1 MASVTL
7 LRNLIKKYRIGSKT
21 APAAPASA
29 KESIA
34 KQHVAA
40 PAAETKHAAFPEFK
54 NQDSDDE
61 KPLQFSRTKAN
72 VVGPSQSAS
81 KHKGF
86 PKYKGWD
93 SDDEEPL
100 QIPRVKHVTAP
111 PQHHDTHR
119 HTKSLGSLLQKPKK
133 ETSGILPK
141 GNKYGYPQSEFSDAS
156 DSDAPAVDDAHAAA
170 SVAAAPV
177 ASVAANVPKLESPVD
192 DPAAPAVASEVKR
205 AAVPVVKKPATK
217 WDDLEIAEDLTGG
230 PATTIKPI
238 PTKFYEAPE
247 PDITEPINMEHP
259 SIWGAPP
266 TAEEKAEM
274 TVNEN
279 LASEGKEWYDSGDL
293 VVDVG
298 EFKGAKFDAPEI
310 ALEKAGKAKDKT
322 YHLNLDPTAA
332 RDFGNDKKNA
342 DMVKSLYYQY
352 KLATDASKMNG
363 ISHYVVNGKPIVA
376 VRNFTKMGEGNGQ
389 KTNTKTIAA
398 YLNEKGISSTDA
410 RGIQYGKVL
419 KGTRSE
425 FIVIGI
431 TEKPPKY
438 NFWKATMKSKFGA
451 AADILP

>member
-1 MASVTL
+1 MASVSL
-7 LRNLIKKYRIGSKT
+7 LRNLIKKYRIGGKT
-21 APAAPASA
+21 APAPAPA
-29 KESIA
+29 KEPIA
-34 KQHVAA
+34 K
-40 PAAETKHAAFPEFK
+40 
-54 NQDSDDE
+54 
-61 KPLQFSRTKAN
+61 AN
-72 VVGPSQSAS
+72 T

-86 PKYKGWD
+86 PEFKSWD
-93 SDDEEPL
+93 SDDENTF

-111 PQHHDTHR
+111 PQHHDTHK

-192 DPAAPAVASEVKR
+192 DPAAPAVASEVKNV
-205 AAVPVVKKPATK
+205 AAPVAKKPATK

-259 SIWGAPP
+259 SIWGTPPP
-266 TAEEKAEM
+266 TVEEKAEM
-274 TVNEN
+274 MANEN
-279 LASEGKEWYDSGDL
+279 LASEGKEWYDFGDL

-322 YHLNLDPTAA
+322 YHLNLDPTAV

-363 ISHYVVNGKPIVA
+363 ISHYVVNGTPIVA
-376 VRNFTKMGEGNGQ
+376 VRNFIKMGEGNGQ

-431 TEKPPKY
+431 TEKPPGY

>member
-1 MASVTL
+1 MASVSL
-7 LRNLIKKYRIGSKT
+7 LRNLIKKYRIGGKT
-21 APAAPASA
+21 APAPA
-29 KESIA
+29 KEPIA
-34 KQHVAA
+34 K
-40 PAAETKHAAFPEFK
+40 
-54 NQDSDDE
+54 
-61 KPLQFSRTKAN
+61 AN
-72 VVGPSQSAS
+72 T

-86 PKYKGWD
+86 PEFKSWD
-93 SDDEEPL
+93 SDDENTF
-100 QIPRVKHVTAP
+100 QIPRVKYVTAP
-111 PQHHDTHR
+111 PQHHNTHK

-170 SVAAAPV
+170 PV

-192 DPAAPAVASEVKR
+192 DPAAPAVASEVKNV
-205 AAVPVVKKPATK
+205 AAPVAKKPATK

-230 PATTIKPI
+230 PATTIKLI

-247 PDITEPINMEHP
+247 PDITEPIDMEHP
-259 SIWGAPP
+259 SIWGTPPP
-266 TAEEKAEM
+266 TVEEKAEM
-274 TVNEN
+274 MANEN
-279 LASEGKEWYDSGDL
+279 LASEGTEWYNSGDL

-322 YHLNLDPTAA
+322 YHLNLDPTAV
-332 RDFGNDKKNA
+332 RDSGNDKKNA

-376 VRNFTKMGEGNGQ
+376 VRNFIKMGEGNGQ

-431 TEKPPKY
+431 TEKPPGY

>member
-1 MASVTL
+1 MASVSL

-29 KESIA
+29 KEPIA
-34 KQHVAA
+34 KAN
-40 PAAETKHAAFPEFK
+40 TKHAAFPEFK

-61 KPLQFSRTKAN
+61 KPLQFSQAKSNITA
-72 VVGPSQSAS
+72 PSQSAA

-86 PKYKGWD
+86 PKFKSWD
-93 SDDEEPL
+93 SDDENTF
-100 QIPRVKHVTAP
+100 QIPRVKRVTAP

-119 HTKSLGSLLQKPKK
+119 HTKSLGSLLQKKKK

-177 ASVAANVPKLESPVD
+177 ASVAANVPKLE
-192 DPAAPAVASEVKR
+192 E
-205 AAVPVVKKPATK
+205 TK

-238 PTKFYEAPE
+238 PTKFYEAPD
-247 PDITEPINMEHP
+247 PDIIEPINMEYP
-259 SIWGAPP
+259 SVWGTPPP

-279 LASEGKEWYDSGDL
+279 LVSEGREWHDSGNL

-322 YHLNLDPTAA
+322 YHLNLDPTTA

-376 VRNFTKMGEGNGQ
+376 VRNFIKMGEGNGQ

-431 TEKPPKY
+431 TEKTPPY

>member
-1 MASVTL
+1 MASVSL
-7 LRNLIKKYRIGSKT
+7 LRNLIKKYRIGGKT
-21 APAAPASA
+21 APAPA
-29 KESIA
+29 KEPIA
-34 KQHVAA
+34 KAN
-40 PAAETKHAAFPEFK
+40 TKHAAFPEFK

-61 KPLQFSRTKAN
+61 KPLQFSQAKSNITA
-72 VVGPSQSAS
+72 PSQSAA

-86 PKYKGWD
+86 PEFKSWD
-93 SDDEEPL
+93 SDDENTF
-100 QIPRVKHVTAP
+100 QIPRVKHVTTP
-111 PQHHDTHR
+111 PQHHDTHK
-119 HTKSLGSLLQKPKK
+119 HTKSLLQKPKK

-192 DPAAPAVASEVKR
+192 DPAAPAVASEVKNV
-205 AAVPVVKKPATK
+205 AAHVAKKPATK

-247 PDITEPINMEHP
+247 PDITDPINMEHP
-259 SIWGAPP
+259 SIWGTPPP